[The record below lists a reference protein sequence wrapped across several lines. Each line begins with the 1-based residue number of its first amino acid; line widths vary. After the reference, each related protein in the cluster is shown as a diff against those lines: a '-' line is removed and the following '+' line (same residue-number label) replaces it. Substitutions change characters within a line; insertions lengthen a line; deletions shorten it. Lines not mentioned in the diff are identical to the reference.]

1 MRNASWIALLVV
13 AVAGSAGAQAGSID
27 SGMSKDQVVARLGK
41 PISEHSSG
49 GSTYLYYSNGDEKK
63 YGMHDM
69 VALENGKVVDAVFRS
84 SARHYTGKS
93 SSPVAVAPEDA
104 AAKGHGGRP
113 MKAAPVEKKPAPP
126 MAKAAPPMKKEA
138 PPMKKEAQPMKKEPA
153 PPAKK
158 TETPVK
164 PGAPAK
170 TAPAPKTQPTTKA
183 VPPTGRLNEPKQGV
197 DTRKI
202 EPAKKSSDTT
212 RKSSDT
218 TKKATPAPTK
228 KP

>member
-1 MRNASWIALLVV
+1 MRNASWIALLIV

-27 SGMSKDQVVARLGK
+27 SGMTKEQVVARLGK

-84 SARHYTGKS
+84 SARRYTGKS
-93 SSPVAVAPEDA
+93 SSPAAVAPEDA

-113 MKAAPVEKKPAPP
+113 MKPAPVEKKPA
-126 MAKAAPPMKKEA
+126 
-138 PPMKKEAQPMKKEPA
+138 
-153 PPAKK
+153 
-158 TETPVK
+158 
-164 PGAPAK
+164 
-170 TAPAPKTQPTTKA
+170 TKA
-183 VPPTGRLNEPKQGV
+183 VPPTGRLSEPKQGV

-202 EPAKKSSDTT
+202 EPAKKSSDPTK
-212 RKSSDT
+212 KSSDT

>member
-13 AVAGSAGAQAGSID
+13 AVAGSAGAQTGSID
-27 SGMSKDQVVARLGK
+27 SGMTKEQVVARLGK

-84 SARHYTGKS
+84 SARRYTGKS
-93 SSPVAVAPEDA
+93 SSPAAVAPEDA

-113 MKAAPVEKKPAPP
+113 MKPAPVEKKPT
-126 MAKAAPPMKKEA
+126 
-138 PPMKKEAQPMKKEPA
+138 

-158 TETPVK
+158 ADVPVK
-164 PGAPAK
+164 TGAPMK
-170 TAPAPKTQPTTKA
+170 TAPSPKAPPATKA
-183 VPPTGRLNEPKQGV
+183 VPPTGRLSEPKQGV

-202 EPAKKSSDTT
+202 APAKKSSDTT
-212 RKSSDT
+212 KKPSDT

>member
-27 SGMSKDQVVARLGK
+27 SGMTKDQVVARLGK
-41 PISEHSSG
+41 PISEQSSG

-93 SSPVAVAPEDA
+93 SSPAAVAPEDA

-113 MKAAPVEKKPAPP
+113 MKPAPVEK
-126 MAKAAPPMKKEA
+126 KAAPPMKKEA
-138 PPMKKEAQPMKKEPA
+138 PPMKKEPA

-158 TETPVK
+158 AEVPAKT
-164 PGAPAK
+164 GAPVK
-170 TAPAPKTQPTTKA
+170 TAPAPKTPPATKA
-183 VPPTGRLNEPKQGV
+183 VPPTGRLSEPKQGV

-202 EPAKKSSDTT
+202 EPAKKSPDATK
-212 RKSSDT
+212 KSSDT

>member
-1 MRNASWIALLVV
+1 MRKASWIALLVV

-27 SGMSKDQVVARLGK
+27 SGMTKEQVVARLGK
-41 PISEHSSG
+41 PVSEHSSG

-84 SARHYTGKS
+84 SARKYTGKS
-93 SSPVAVAPEDA
+93 SSPAPVPPEA
-104 AAKGHGGRP
+104 AIARGHEGRAP
-113 MKAAPVEKKPAPP
+113 ARVAPVEKKPVSPV
-126 MAKAAPPMKKEA
+126 KKEA
-138 PPMKKEAQPMKKEPA
+138 PPMKKEAPAMKKD
-153 PPAKK
+153 
-158 TETPVK
+158 
-164 PGAPAK
+164 
-170 TAPAPKTQPTTKA
+170 A
-183 VPPTGRLNEPKQGV
+183 VPPTGRLSEPKQGV

-212 RKSSDT
+212 
-218 TKKATPAPTK
+218 KKATPAPTK